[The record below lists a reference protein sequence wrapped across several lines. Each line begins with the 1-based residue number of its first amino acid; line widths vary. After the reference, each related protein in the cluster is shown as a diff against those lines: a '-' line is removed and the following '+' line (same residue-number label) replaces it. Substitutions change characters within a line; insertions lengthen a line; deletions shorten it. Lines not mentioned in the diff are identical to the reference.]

1 MSYLVTAFAA
11 AVTSL
16 TGRWL
21 WWTLISAVRAL
32 HRLAEQRH
40 VVLLAVRVL
49 AAGGDV
55 EWRIRR
61 SDLDVRI
68 STRPVRPGGPPPA
81 T

>member
-21 WWTLISAVRAL
+21 WWTLISVIRAL
-32 HRLAEQRH
+32 RRLAQQRH

-55 EWRIRR
+55 EWHIRR
-61 SDLDVRI
+61 SDLNVRI
-68 STRPVRPGGPPPA
+68 STRPGGPPPA

>member
-1 MSYLVTAFAA
+1 MTYLVTAFAA

-21 WWTLISAVRAL
+21 WWALVGTVRAL
-32 HRLAEQRH
+32 RRLAEQRH

-61 SDLDVRI
+61 RDLDVRI
-68 STRPVRPGGPPPA
+68 STRPACPGEPSTA

>member
-11 AVTSL
+11 SVSSL

-21 WWTLISAVRAL
+21 WWTLVGAVRAL
-32 HRLAEQRH
+32 MRLVRQRR

-61 SDLDVRI
+61 CDVDVWI
-68 STRPVRPGGPPPA
+68 SGKSARRGGAPR

>member
-1 MSYLVTAFAA
+1 MTYLVTTFAA

-21 WWTLISAVRAL
+21 WWTLVSAVRAL
-32 HRLAEQRH
+32 HRLAAH
-40 VVLLAVRVL
+40 ADVVLLAVRAL

-61 SDLDVRI
+61 PTSTCGSNQPKATVR
-68 STRPVRPGGPPPA
+68 
-81 T
+81 

>member
-1 MSYLVTAFAA
+1 VTYLVTAFAA

-21 WWTLISAVRAL
+21 WWTLVGAIRAL
-32 HRLAEQRH
+32 HRLAAHAH

-61 SDLDVRI
+61 RDLDVRI
-68 STRPVRPGGPPPA
+68 STRPAGPGGPPTA